1 MEGDLQERETPGL
14 RAALGILYGPGGS
27 YMCAGGAYGFYTPL
41 WILHAPYGS
50 YTPSRE
56 ALYILRGD
64 LWILYG
70 CAGAPYTLRGALWML
85 YGPGGGLPVDPIH
98 HQGSPIS
105 PWGGPV
111 DSICLCGSYMP
122 IGGVALYTLRVHPMD
137 SICLYGSYMAW
148 GRLPIQLQ
156 GGLRA
161 PLYPWGAPMDPIFG
175 GGGPYGSYMPLWTL
189 YGPGGSCRGSYT
201 PSGGSYILSGGPC
214 GSYMPL
220 GGPYGTRGR
229 VFMALGGEGSPYG
242 LHTSRFA
249 EVSGVSARPSTRPLT
264 KSAFISPDS
273 QLKTRC
279 VPSPP
284 IKSVHSAPPP
294 RPRRGPSVPPAPH

>member
-175 GGGPYGSYMPLWTL
+175 GGGALWILYAPMDTVWPWGVLPWILYTVRGVLYTLRGPLWILYAPGGSLWHPGEGLYGTGGGGVPLWTP
-189 YGPGGSCRGSYT
+189 YISVRGG
-201 PSGGSYILSGGPC
+201 
-214 GSYMPL
+214 
-220 GGPYGTRGR
+220 
-229 VFMALGGEGSPYG
+229 
-242 LHTSRFA
+242 
-249 EVSGVSARPSTRPLT
+249 
-264 KSAFISPDS
+264 
-273 QLKTRC
+273 
-279 VPSPP
+279 
-284 IKSVHSAPPP
+284 
-294 RPRRGPSVPPAPH
+294 